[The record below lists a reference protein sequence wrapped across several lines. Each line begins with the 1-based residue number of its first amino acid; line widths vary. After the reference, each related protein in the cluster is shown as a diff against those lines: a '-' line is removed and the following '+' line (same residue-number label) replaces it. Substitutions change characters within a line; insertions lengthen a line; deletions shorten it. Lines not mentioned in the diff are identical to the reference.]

1 MFVLRMDVRFAQV
14 WRLQCIL
21 RAKIEVAPHHSYP
34 LVVVQSLKNS
44 RTLSDDEIEDLTTL
58 LERMVSI
65 QTESPEG
72 RGYKEFVD
80 FVESWVNSHLQHYD
94 IEIIEVPEECYSNL
108 PDLKS
113 KFVGPRLNLLLRAQ
127 DRSRKVIH
135 VNGHFDVVN
144 AGESELWT
152 VTKPFQPISKDGR
165 LFGRGTSD
173 MKGSIACL
181 LKSLEIIEKN
191 GLSPQF
197 VVDVSLTCDEEYG
210 EYTGLRY
217 LVDATKAGQKYLNAD
232 LLLSLDGGIDTI
244 GIGAAGFISY
254 KITARGKTVHSS
266 VPHRGVNAIFAMVP
280 MIQAIKELGLKI
292 ESKWSTYPAPPKSGI
307 TKVKP
312 CLNVTLIQ
320 GGHAQNAIPE
330 ICSIEGDRRVIPDEN
345 FDEAVLEL
353 ANTIIDTKLRH
364 NIDLEFD
371 VRPGASRPFATS
383 PENLFLKLYKGIAE
397 DVMQRELPIAVGFG
411 STDVSRV
418 KTDAN
423 IDVISHGAADELSRA
438 HGYDESVSVENLR
451 YLTETLLLFFTKNSR
466 ANEHR
471 DVRP

>member
-1 MFVLRMDVRFAQV
+1 LYPFVVGL
-14 WRLQCIL
+14 
-21 RAKIEVAPHHSYP
+21 
-34 LVVVQSLKNS
+34 LKNREIVS
-44 RTLSDDEIEDLTTL
+44 EDEMKDLTTL
-58 LERMVSI
+58 LARMVSI
-65 QTESPEG
+65 QTESPAG
-72 RGYKEFVD
+72 RGYREFVD
-80 FVESWVNSHLQHYD
+80 YVENWVRSRLHHCD
-94 IEIIEVPEECYSNL
+94 VEIIEVPEERYSNL

-113 KFVGPRLNLLLRAQ
+113 KFVGPRLNLLLKAR
-127 DRSRKVIH
+127 DRSRQVIH

-144 AGESELWT
+144 PGESELWT
-152 VTKPFQPISKDGR
+152 VTRPFEPFSKDGR
-165 LFGRGTSD
+165 LYGRGTSD

-181 LKSLEIIEKN
+181 LKSLEMIEKYRFA
-191 GLSPQF
+191 PQF
-197 VVDVSLTCDEEYG
+197 AVDVSLTCDEEYG

-217 LVDATKAGQKYLNAD
+217 LVDATNAGQKYLDAD

-254 KITARGKTVHSS
+254 KITTRGKTVHFS

-280 MIQAIKELGLKI
+280 VLQAIRELGLRI
-292 ESKWSTYPAPPKSGI
+292 ESKWSAYPAPPKSGV

-330 ICSIEGDRRVIPDEN
+330 TCSIEGDRRVIPDEN

-364 NIDLEFD
+364 NIDLEFH

-383 PENLFLKLYKGIAE
+383 PENPFLNLYKGIAE
-397 DVMQRELPIAVGFG
+397 KVMQRELPVAVGFG

-418 KTDAN
+418 KTDAG

-438 HGYDESVSVENLR
+438 HGYDESVSIENLR
-451 YLTETLLLFFTKNSR
+451 YLTGTLLLFFSKNQS
-466 ANEHR
+466 ANE
-471 DVRP
+471 P